1 MYAPTAAAPAAAPR
15 QASYMRAALYHYAPA
30 PYMRRRN
37 AKAKSLAA
45 MLAARGTSA
54 AVAKA
59 FMARQ
64 HARAL
69 AGLPICWPS

>member
-30 PYMRRRN
+30 PYLRRRN
-37 AKAKSLAA
+37 GPAKSLAA
-45 MLAARGTSA
+45 MLAARGTGPA
-54 AVAKA
+54 AAKA
-59 FMARQ
+59 FIARQ